1 MSYWIN
7 RGQISMESEY
17 RRRRRSP
24 HRRGPQEWE
33 NRRGQKAALIAF
45 NIALLIMLFP
55 VAIMGSQELSAGRA
69 RMSLSACF
77 DNGIVE
83 EKYVQNTEYGTY
95 SLTAAPPAVGAENPQ
110 ADSQANP
117 QTDPQAGGDSQSMEP
132 VDEYEMN
139 REAQGMEPTSG
150 KSMAMVHAPI
160 NMWPNCTAI
169 FIFACIIIL
178 IATVRIVT
186 LEHNDKKKRKKSYTK
201 QI

>member
-1 MSYWIN
+1 
-7 RGQISMESEY
+7 
-17 RRRRRSP
+17 
-24 HRRGPQEWE
+24 
-33 NRRGQKAALIAF
+33 
-45 NIALLIMLFP
+45 MLFP

-139 REAQGMEPTSG
+139 REAQGMQPTSG

-186 LEHNDKKKRKKSYTK
+186 LEHNDKKKRKKSYTE
-201 QI
+201 QIWAGAAPAFFTPFLNPFNFFWQFLYVNIFIWN

>member
-1 MSYWIN
+1 
-7 RGQISMESEY
+7 MESEY

-110 ADSQANP
+110 
-117 QTDPQAGGDSQSMEP
+117 TDPQAGVDSQSMEP

-139 REAQGMEPTSG
+139 REAQGMQPTSG

-186 LEHNDKKKRKKSYTK
+186 LEHNDKKKRKKSYTE

>member
-1 MSYWIN
+1 MLIIFRIHHMSYWIN

-17 RRRRRSP
+17 RRRRQSP
-24 HRRGPQEWE
+24 HRRGPQERE
-33 NRRGQKAALIAF
+33 NRRGQKAALT
-45 NIALLIMLFP
+45 
-55 VAIMGSQELSAGRA
+55 GRA
-69 RMSLSACF
+69 RRSLSACF

-95 SLTAAPPAVGAENPQ
+95 SLTAAPPAGGAENPQ
-110 ADSQANP
+110 ADS
-117 QTDPQAGGDSQSMEP
+117 QAGGDSQSMEP

-139 REAQGMEPTSG
+139 REAQGMQPTSG

-186 LEHNDKKKRKKSYTK
+186 LEHNDKKKRKKSYTE
-201 QI
+201 

>member
-1 MSYWIN
+1 MGYWIS

-33 NRRGQKAALIAF
+33 NRRVHRAALIAF

-55 VAIMGSQELSAGRA
+55 VAIMGSQELSTGRA

-83 EKYVQNTEYGTY
+83 EKYVQSTEYGTY

-110 ADSQANP
+110 ADSQA
-117 QTDPQAGGDSQSMEP
+117 DPQAGGDSQSMEP

-139 REAQGMEPTSG
+139 RDTQGMQSSG
-150 KSMAMVHAPI
+150 GIRMAMVHAPI

-169 FIFACIIIL
+169 FIFACFIIL
-178 IATVRIVT
+178 IATVRIIMM
-186 LEHNDKKKRKKSYTK
+186 EHNDKKKRKKPYTE
-201 QI
+201 